1 MINTFFQYKEN
12 KVIIQ
17 CKSEEKLRNIC
28 QRFISKIGSDINS
41 KIFIYDGRVINLESL
56 LKDEIDL
63 EKVEEN
69 EIVITVFDNIVT
81 INYNYEGRESKVI
94 IKPNENF
101 IFKIFRKLKKKFGKV
116 AILYNGNKIS

>member
-1 MINTFFQYKEN
+1 
-12 KVIIQ
+12 
-17 CKSEEKLRNIC
+17 
-28 QRFISKIGSDINS
+28 
-41 KIFIYDGRVINLESL
+41 VINLESL

>member
-101 IFKIFRKLKKKFGKV
+101 IFKIFRKLKKKFRKV